1 MRTAGDVAS
10 PEGLGAHD
18 HLCWVYDDAAD
29 FRARATRFLAE
40 GIEQGLAAVWVGTK
54 PHDEL
59 AAELVGLDV
68 ADLERSG
75 SLSLLPLPPSR
86 EEGDGPT
93 DPQAQAAF
101 WEDWTRQATAG
112 GFRGLRAAGDTTDW
126 VRRPEEQAVHLAYEA
141 ALDHVTRRVPLSVM
155 CAFDRSRLGADVAA
169 AFAEVHPSASPGA
182 APFQVFFADE
192 HDLTLRG
199 EVDVSDTVALRR
211 TLEIVVPG
219 VGAGGDLHVDAHDL
233 RFIDHRGL
241 LELDGFGAERRSTF
255 VLHGA
260 RSTCAREVVEVLGL
274 RHVRVPDGGHDG
286 SGPPAPGEGG
296 SRARGT

>member
-1 MRTAGDVAS
+1 MRTAGDVAT
-10 PEGLGAHD
+10 PDGLGVHD

-29 FRARATRFLAE
+29 LHRRATSFLAD
-40 GIEQGLAAVWVGTK
+40 GIEMGLAGVWVGTK

-59 AAELVGLDV
+59 AADLVGLDV
-68 ADLERSG
+68 ESLERSG
-75 SLSLLPLPPSR
+75 ALSILALPPAR
-86 EEGDGPT
+86 EAGEGPT
-93 DPQAQAAF
+93 DPQEQADF
-101 WEDWTRQATAG
+101 WEAWTRQATAD

-141 ALDHVTRRVPLSVM
+141 ALDHVTRRVPMSVL

-169 AFAEVHPSASPGA
+169 AFAELHPLVSPGA
-182 APFQVFFADE
+182 APFQVYFADE

-199 EVDVSDTVALRR
+199 EVDVSDTTALRR

-219 VGAGGDLHVDAHDL
+219 AGPAELHVDAREL

-241 LELDGFGAERRSTF
+241 LELEGFGAGRRSTL

-260 RSTCAREVVEVLGL
+260 AATCAREMVGLLDLG
-274 RHVRVPDGGHDG
+274 HVRVAEDGQDRVERSTPGG
-286 SGPPAPGEGG
+286 GGPGAR
-296 SRARGT
+296 RA